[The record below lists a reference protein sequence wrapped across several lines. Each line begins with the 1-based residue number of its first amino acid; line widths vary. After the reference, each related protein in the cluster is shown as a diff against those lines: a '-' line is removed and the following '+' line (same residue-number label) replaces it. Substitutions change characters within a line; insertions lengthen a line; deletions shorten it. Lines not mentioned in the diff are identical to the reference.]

1 MPSHSSDQCAGPR
14 HMSAPTRV
22 CRLWNWRVCMMKCTG
37 SPSNRPNGR
46 ANRTVRR
53 IVRSAEPGPRGQRRR
68 RRGPISAWPRQGRA
82 PLGAVQVA
90 TGRPSGR
97 WLNDAAAREM
107 TEEDHE
113 RFDGGIAG
121 QALFSW
127 PPGDLGPAPRLT
139 FLRRLG
145 PDLSAATAGAR
156 SAVAESGEQ
165 VLYGRL
171 PPRLNLELPVLG

>member
-1 MPSHSSDQCAGPR
+1 
-14 HMSAPTRV
+14 MSAPTRM

-37 SPSNRPNGR
+37 SPAATGRTAGRTGRCAGSCARPNR
-46 ANRTVRR
+46 ARVGSGGG
-53 IVRSAEPGPRGQRRR
+53 VG
-68 RRGPISAWPRQGRA
+68 GPISAWPRQGRA

-113 RFDGGIAG
+113 RFDGEIAG

-127 PPGDLGPAPRLT
+127 PPGDSGPAPRLT

-145 PDLSAATAGAR
+145 PDLPAATAGAR

-165 VLYGRL
+165 VLYGHL